1 MSPLVTTVLLDEMKI
16 ISSDNNSS
24 VHLHFDDNSGE
35 NASTNGDS
43 PREWALLVDVG
54 TIDSLSLETN
64 YLKENNQL
72 LRIKSIQNADMKIKV
87 MNHCQICYPHHPKI
101 IKNKILK
108 STSRGVLKPSPTLR
122 T

>member
-1 MSPLVTTVLLDEMKI
+1 MNRHVLVSPLVTTVLLDEMKV

-54 TIDSLSLETN
+54 TIDSLNMETF
-64 YLKENNQL
+64 
-72 LRIKSIQNADMKIKV
+72 
-87 MNHCQICYPHHPKI
+87 
-101 IKNKILK
+101 
-108 STSRGVLKPSPTLR
+108 
-122 T
+122 